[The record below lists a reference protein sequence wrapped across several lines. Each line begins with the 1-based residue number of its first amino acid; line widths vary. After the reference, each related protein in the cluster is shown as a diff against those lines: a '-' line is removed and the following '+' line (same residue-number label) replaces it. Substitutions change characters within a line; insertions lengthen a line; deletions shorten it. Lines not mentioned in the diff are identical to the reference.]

1 MRKIAG
7 AVSAV
12 ALVSAA
18 VLICSKTLLATQA
31 VGMGVVDERAGAQSA
46 AAKVAYRFPAGSEQF
61 LDFIPPSAATAA
73 ATHEMKADRLPDD
86 ACPSLFS
93 PAPTADCLAAGG
105 KPVPPARP
113 MPAVEQRATKIAAEP
128 RTMTVAAERVAAAT
142 PVTAAAPVRA
152 SAAVPP
158 ASCAHNLATANARV
172 ERVLARIKDARTRQG
187 ADACAAYR
195 SDFFAVV
202 QAREVTA
209 LCKSGAERD
218 RDLGRIDGAVE
229 HINGAIAL
237 SCGT

>member
-7 AVSAV
+7 AISAV

-31 VGMGVVDERAGAQSA
+31 VGMGVVDTRAGAESA
-46 AAKVAYRFPAGSEQF
+46 AAKVAYRFPTGAELF
-61 LDFIPPSAATAA
+61 HDFIAPSETRAA
-73 ATHEMKADRLPDD
+73 ATSRDSKADRLRDV
-86 ACPSLFS
+86 ACASLFS
-93 PAPTADCLAAGG
+93 PTPTAECLAAAG

-113 MPAVEQRATKIAAEP
+113 APAVEQRATKIAAEP
-128 RTMTVAAERVAAAT
+128 RTTTVAAERVAAAI
-142 PVTAAAPVRA
+142 PVAAAAPVRA
-152 SAAVPP
+152 PAAVPP
-158 ASCAHNLATANARV
+158 ASCAHNLATATARV
-172 ERVLARIKDARTRQG
+172 ERVLARVKEARKG

-195 SDFFAVV
+195 SDFFAMV

>member
-18 VLICSKTLLATQA
+18 ILICSKTLLATQA

-46 AAKVAYRFPAGSEQF
+46 AAKVAYRFPTGSEQF

-113 MPAVEQRATKIAAEP
+113 APVMESPATTIASEP
-128 RTMTVAAERVAAAT
+128 RAKSVAAERVAAAI
-142 PVTAAAPVRA
+142 PVAAAAPVRA
-152 SAAVPP
+152 PAAVPP
-158 ASCAHNLATANARV
+158 ASCAHNLASANARV
-172 ERVLARIKDARTRQG
+172 ERVLARIKEARQG

-218 RDLGRIDGAVE
+218 RELGRIDGAVE
-229 HINGAIAL
+229 HINGAIAQ
-237 SCGT
+237 SCGS